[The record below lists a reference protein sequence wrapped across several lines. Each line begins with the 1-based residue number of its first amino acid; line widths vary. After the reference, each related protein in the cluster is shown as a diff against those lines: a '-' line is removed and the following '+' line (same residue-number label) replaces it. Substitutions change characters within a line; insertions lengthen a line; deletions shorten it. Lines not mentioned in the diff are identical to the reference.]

1 MTRQEYTA
9 RLLGMLRHV
18 TKEERAAIRAE
29 IEGHMEDHMEG
40 LLDLGYDEALAE
52 ERTLAAMGDPEEAG
66 RELDKQY
73 PLRWL
78 AAGRI
83 AFVMTAILCALML
96 FRLPMLS
103 NTWDNLQAR
112 LRPGYVCNLAT
123 MERSHAVDI
132 RRPIGNDIL
141 YIHHVSVGIDQ
152 ANGVLTAEVSV
163 CAYDRIPRG
172 TVSHNIDRG
181 LSIENQRGESF
192 WDGGQG
198 GGTMTGGAV
207 YHCRYVP
214 VEPDD
219 EYVTL
224 FYDGFGEH
232 IQCRVPLPKEGTP

>member
-1 MTRQEYTA
+1 MTRNDGCLSVKMQELLEYASHQCVIIAARMVCAAYGSCKKRVTA
-9 RLLGMLRHV
+9 EQSLLRSFIKAHSSFGV
-18 TKEERAAIRAE
+18 P
-29 IEGHMEDHMEG
+29 GSFD
-40 LLDLGYDEALAE
+40 DLEA
-52 ERTLAAMGDPEEAG
+52 
-66 RELDKQY
+66 Q
-73 PLRWL
+73 
-78 AAGRI
+78 
-83 AFVMTAILCALML
+83 F
-96 FRLPMLS
+96 S
-103 NTWDNLQAR
+103 
-112 LRPGYVCNLAT
+112 
-123 MERSHAVDI
+123 
-132 RRPIGNDIL
+132 

-163 CAYDRIPRG
+163 CAYDRIPGG
-172 TVSHNIDRG
+172 TVSQNIDRG